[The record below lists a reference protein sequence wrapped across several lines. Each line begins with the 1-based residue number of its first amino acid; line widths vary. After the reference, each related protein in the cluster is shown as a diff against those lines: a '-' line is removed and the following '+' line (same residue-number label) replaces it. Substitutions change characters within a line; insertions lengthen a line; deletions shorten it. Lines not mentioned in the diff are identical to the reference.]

1 MCGIIG
7 CFSQNNCYEKLFS
20 ALKKLEYRGYDSA
33 GIAMLAEGEGGGKI
47 SVRKKKGG
55 AEGLAGAP
63 MAGETGIGHTRWA
76 THGAPSDANAHPH
89 VAGKFALVHNGI
101 VENHAALKAE
111 LLAAGETFASETDSE
126 VIVKLIARAY
136 KGDFFSAVAQA
147 CARLTGAYAVA
158 VLCTDFPEEIVCAKN
173 KSPLIAG
180 AGCGAAYVCSDVPAL
195 CGAAAYVCPAED
207 GEFIHIRG
215 GEICFRRADGSPAE
229 KVFTRLTEAAGAVRP
244 RT

>member
-7 CFSQNNCYEKLFS
+7 CFSQNNCYQKLFS

-63 MAGETGIGHTRWA
+63 MAGKTGIGHTRWA

-101 VENHAALKAE
+101 
-111 LLAAGETFASETDSE
+111 GSCTTASSK
-126 VIVKLIARAY
+126 II
-136 KGDFFSAVAQA
+136 
-147 CARLTGAYAVA
+147 
-158 VLCTDFPEEIVCAKN
+158 PN
-173 KSPLIAG
+173 
-180 AGCGAAYVCSDVPAL
+180 
-195 CGAAAYVCPAED
+195 
-207 GEFIHIRG
+207 
-215 GEICFRRADGSPAE
+215 
-229 KVFTRLTEAAGAVRP
+229 
-244 RT
+244 

>member
-20 ALKKLEYRGYDSA
+20 ALRKLEYRGYDSA

-89 VAGKFALVHNGI
+89 VAGKFNGQRG
-101 VENHAALKAE
+101 HRQAHR
-111 LLAAGETFASETDSE
+111 AG
-126 VIVKLIARAY
+126 IC
-136 KGDFFSAVAQA
+136 G
-147 CARLTGAYAVA
+147 RL
-158 VLCTDFPEEIVCAKN
+158 
-173 KSPLIAG
+173 
-180 AGCGAAYVCSDVPAL
+180 
-195 CGAAAYVCPAED
+195 
-207 GEFIHIRG
+207 
-215 GEICFRRADGSPAE
+215 FRRRFVGMC
-229 KVFTRLTEAAGAVRP
+229 AAFGLVCNRGAVRRFP
-244 RT
+244 RRNRLRKV